1 MEKLIRDINHDAR
14 AVTGQKNDVVCF
26 GYQVGSHL
34 NYYQFN
40 PTDYPAIALEQLE
53 MALEK
58 DSRYVMTTPMYHFE
72 YSDGVHLTAPMSRLY
87 GEYVGYVMKKV
98 LLDGADWKPVHPLT
112 HKIRKSGKGWTVE
125 VAFYAPC
132 PPLVLDTKTVDDPG
146 NYGFPLWGLRE
157 RILPSSL
164 SGWWGRM
171 RYSC

>member
-72 YSDGVHLTAPMSRLY
+72 YSDGVHLTAPMSRL
-87 GEYVGYVMKKV
+87 
-98 LLDGADWKPVHPLT
+98 
-112 HKIRKSGKGWTVE
+112 
-125 VAFYAPC
+125 
-132 PPLVLDTKTVDDPG
+132 
-146 NYGFPLWGLRE
+146 LWGVCGLCHE
-157 RILPSSL
+157 ESPV
-164 SGWWGRM
+164 GWGGLETRA
-171 RYSC
+171 SPDP

>member
-87 GEYVGYVMKKV
+87 GEYVG
-98 LLDGADWKPVHPLT
+98 LSLIHISLF
-112 HKIRKSGKGWTVE
+112 SGKHRWMRKPPQ
-125 VAFYAPC
+125 PC
-132 PPLVLDTKTVDDPG
+132 GKQAKS
-146 NYGFPLWGLRE
+146 R
-157 RILPSSL
+157 
-164 SGWWGRM
+164 
-171 RYSC
+171 